1 MRTISLLPVLL
12 ALAVASSVAQPFDA
26 LGADARGVAGQ
37 QPAQQ
42 SSQGQTQGGRQG
54 RGGGQ
59 GGGQRG
65 GGQGEAQG
73 GQPARDTQTS
83 TIPATSSITGRVL
96 TADTGRPVKRAQVTA
111 SGSGRGVRGAVTD
124 DQGRFSLSGL
134 AAGSYTITASK
145 NGFVDAVYGQRRPL
159 QPGTPVQLLDNQQ
172 AVNIDL
178 RLIRGGVI
186 TGRVLDED
194 GEPLMRALVSI
205 QRYQYLQGN
214 RQLISAGADQTD
226 DRGVYRVFG
235 LPAGDYYA
243 SVTVSGLGQNIGR
256 GLQQLAMGA
265 GAFAPAAGRGGRGW
279 FGAMDVEPSGYAP
292 TYYPGVVSAAEA
304 GKITLGPGQE
314 VAGIDFQIQLVPF
327 ATVAGA
333 VGGADNNAGIT
344 VTLAPQDTNARGPI
358 GGPAMNGRT
367 LQDGSFSI
375 PNVPP
380 GRYVAIA
387 RSGGRQ
393 NDQRIGVQPVVV
405 NGQNIGGLAITL
417 QPEITLSGN
426 ITVESSGTPAPTD
439 YSGFRVDAPE
449 ANPLPFA
456 GGGPGGGRGGF
467 GTGARAATNGTFLV
481 PNLVPG
487 THYVRVT
494 GQGLSQGLTTPT
506 QWSLKAVLA
515 GGADVTD
522 TGVDLKPGENVDNIT
537 IVLTDR
543 SASLTGTVRDA
554 SGTPAPAL
562 TVIAFSADPRYWRA
576 QSRWIQAGRTDQTGT
591 YHLRGLP
598 PGDYFLVVSDSV
610 EQGEWFDPSF
620 LDQAR
625 NAATRITIAD
635 GDQKTQDLSAP
646 SGGT

>member
-1 MRTISLLPVLL
+1 MSTRSLLPLLL
-12 ALAVASSVAQPFDA
+12 ALAIAPAGARAFDVAGGAPSRSS
-26 LGADARGVAGQ
+26 GQ
-37 QPAQQ
+37 QPPPQQ
-42 SSQGQTQGGRQG
+42 PPQGQTQGGRPG
-54 RGGGQ
+54 RGSGQ
-59 GGGQRG
+59 GGGQRI
-65 GGQGEAQG
+65 GGQGDPQGAQ
-73 GQPARDTQTS
+73 PPRDAQTS

-124 DQGRFSLSGL
+124 DQGVYSLTAL

-159 QPGTPVQLLDNQQ
+159 QPGTPIQLLDNQQ
-172 AVNIDL
+172 AANVDL

-205 QRYQYLQGN
+205 QRYQYLQGT
-214 RQLISAGADQTD
+214 RQLTPAGADQTD

-235 LPAGDYYA
+235 LPAGDYYV
-243 SVTVSGLGQNIGR
+243 SVSVSGLGQAIGR
-256 GLQQLAMGA
+256 GLQQLAMGGGPFGA
-265 GAFAPAAGRGGRGW
+265 GGRGGRGG
-279 FGAMDVEPSGYAP
+279 FSAIDVEASGYAP
-292 TYYPGVVSAAEA
+292 TYYPGVVSASEA
-304 GKITLGPGQE
+304 GRIAVGPGQE

-333 VGGADNNAGIT
+333 VGGADNNAGVT
-344 VTLAPQDTNARGPI
+344 VTLAPQDANARGPL
-358 GGPAMNGRT
+358 GGTVMNGRT

-387 RSGGRQ
+387 RAGGRQ

-439 YSGFRVDAPE
+439 YSGFRIDAPE

-467 GTGARAATNGTFLV
+467 GTGGRAATNGTFSV

-487 THYVRVT
+487 KHYIRIT
-494 GQGLSQGLTTPT
+494 GQGLSQGLTAPT
-506 QWSLKAVLA
+506 QWNLKAVLV

-522 TGVDLKPGENVDNIT
+522 TGIDLKPGENVDTVT

-543 SASLTGTVRDA
+543 STALTGTVRDA
-554 SGTPAPAL
+554 SSTPVPAL
-562 TVIAFSADPRYWRA
+562 TVIAFSADPQYWRA

-610 EQGEWFDPSF
+610 EQGEWFDPAF

-625 NAATRITIAD
+625 TAATRITIAD